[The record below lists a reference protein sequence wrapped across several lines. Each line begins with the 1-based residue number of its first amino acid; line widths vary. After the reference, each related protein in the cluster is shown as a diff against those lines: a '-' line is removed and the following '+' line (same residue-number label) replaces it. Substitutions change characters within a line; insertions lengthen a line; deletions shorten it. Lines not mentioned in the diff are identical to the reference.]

1 MSAIKEKMIAIVNSL
16 ADDKNED
23 ELVEEFLTKLM
34 LEKSKE
40 QFEKGQ
46 YLTHEAVKKEL
57 LNG

>member
-1 MSAIKEKMIAIVNSL
+1 MSAIKEKMIEIINSL
-16 ADDKNED
+16 PDGKDED

-46 YLTHEAVKKEL
+46 YITHEAVKKEL
-57 LNG
+57 LDG

>member
-1 MSAIKEKMIAIVNSL
+1 MSAIKEKMISIINSL
-16 ADDKNED
+16 PDDKNEE
-23 ELVEEFLTKLM
+23 ELLEEFLTKLM

-46 YLTHEAVKKEL
+46 YVTHEAVKKEL

>member
-46 YLTHEAVKKEL
+46 YLTHEAEKKEL

>member
-1 MSAIKEKMIAIVNSL
+1 MIAIVNSL